1 MRDERDVP
9 QHREEEGEEGEKS
22 GSLYV
27 CQAQAPSPGST
38 TERLLVKYVNGFLNW
53 GQGGS

>member
-9 QHREEEGEEGEKS
+9 QHREEEGEEGEES

-38 TERLLVKYVNGFLNW
+38 TERLLVKYVNGFVNW